1 MNNKSLIIYDNNS
14 LYEIL
19 NEIGDHF
26 NFSVIKFDKTQFLKF
41 DIENNSNFIIITK
54 KAILNKKNQIILN
67 KFPINIFKL
76 IEKLN
81 IEFLKLKFNQ
91 QSQIKINKYIFD
103 LNSREM
109 VFKSQILKLT
119 EKEINSIIYLY
130 KARKPVRVEELQ
142 INVWGYTSDL
152 ETHTVETHI
161 YRLRKKILEVFKD
174 KKFINSVSNG
184 YQIEKKKKYI
194 C

>member
-19 NEIGDHF
+19 HEIGDHF

-184 YQIEKKKKYI
+184 YQIE
-194 C
+194 